1 MIQIIPLYEAVNKS
15 LDFYMSVAL
24 NRFKGIKHKH
34 VYFCKDN
41 GRYYYRYPKKC
52 SDLLKIK
59 TESVVNFVSKK
70 EIVTIMK
77 WIVDNKISILIEI
90 YDPIARQYVF
100 DCGLINIFQDYIVIA
115 LWRTCSNEVLRE
127 LEKFRLAPFK
137 VIFIIGLEEYLNA
150 LLGKSLQSSKVS
162 EHH

>member
-1 MIQIIPLYEAVNKS
+1 MITLYEAVNNS
-15 LDFYMSVAL
+15 LNFYMDVAL
-24 NRFKGIKHKH
+24 NEFKGTKHKY

-41 GRYYYRYPKKC
+41 GRYYYRYPNKC
-52 SDLLKIK
+52 SDLIKIR
-59 TESVVNFVSKK
+59 TENLRDFISKK
-70 EIVTIMK
+70 EIVTIMN

-115 LWRTCSNEVLRE
+115 LWRTCSSEVLRE

-137 VIFIIGLEEYLNA
+137 VIFIIGIEEYLNA
-150 LLGKSLQSSKVS
+150 LLCKPLQSPKAS